1 MATTSLIVLS
11 ALAVTTTAAFTIA
24 GEMTDRR
31 RLVYVFKPL
40 TTALIILFALLL
52 PATAAASY
60 KLLVVL
66 GLLCSLAGDVFLM
79 LPQDRFIPGLVSFLI
94 AHLFYIAA
102 FTRGVGF
109 DLAWWPLLLYLLYGG
124 VMLTL
129 LWPRLGAMRVPV
141 LVYMAVILIMGWQA
155 LARWLTLGTLAA
167 GLAAVGA
174 LLFVISDSVLALDR
188 FRGRF
193 VMARLLVL
201 STYFAAQWLI
211 AWSVGG

>member
-1 MATTSLIVLS
+1 MTTTSLVLLS
-11 ALAVTTTAAFTIA
+11 APAVTVTAALAIA
-24 GEMTDRR
+24 GEMRGRR

-40 TTALIILFALLL
+40 TTTLIILFALLL
-52 PATAAASY
+52 PATVAAPY

-79 LPQDRFIPGLVSFLI
+79 LPQDRFIPGLVSFLL

-109 DLAWWPLLLYLLYGG
+109 DLTWWPLLLYLLYGG
-124 VMLTL
+124 VMLGL
-129 LWPRLGAMRVPV
+129 LWPHLGGMRMPV
-141 LVYMAVILIMGWQA
+141 LVYMAVILVMGRQA
-155 LARWLTLGTLAA
+155 LARWLTLDTLAA
-167 GLAAVGA
+167 GLAAAGA

-193 VMARLLVL
+193 VAARLLVL

>member
-1 MATTSLIVLS
+1 
-11 ALAVTTTAAFTIA
+11 
-24 GEMTDRR
+24 
-31 RLVYVFKPL
+31 
-40 TTALIILFALLL
+40 
-52 PATAAASY
+52 
-60 KLLVVL
+60 
-66 GLLCSLAGDVFLM
+66 
-79 LPQDRFIPGLVSFLI
+79 
-94 AHLFYIAA
+94 
-102 FTRGVGF
+102 
-109 DLAWWPLLLYLLYGG
+109 
-124 VMLTL
+124 
-129 LWPRLGAMRVPV
+129 
-141 LVYMAVILIMGWQA
+141 LVYMAVILVMGWQA

>member
-1 MATTSLIVLS
+1 MSTTSMVLLS
-11 ALAVTTTAAFTIA
+11 APAVTVTAALTIA
-24 GEMTDRR
+24 GEMRGRR

-40 TTALIILFALLL
+40 TTTLIILFALLL
-52 PATAAASY
+52 PATVAAPY

-79 LPQDRFIPGLVSFLI
+79 LPQDRFIPGLVSFLL

-109 DLAWWPLLLYLLYGG
+109 DLTWWPLLLYLLYGG
-124 VMLTL
+124 VMLGL
-129 LWPRLGAMRVPV
+129 LWPHLGGMRMPV
-141 LVYMAVILIMGWQA
+141 LVYMAVILVMGRQA
-155 LARWLTLGTLAA
+155 LARWLTLGTVAAALAA
-167 GLAAVGA
+167 AGA

-193 VMARLLVL
+193 AAARLLVL